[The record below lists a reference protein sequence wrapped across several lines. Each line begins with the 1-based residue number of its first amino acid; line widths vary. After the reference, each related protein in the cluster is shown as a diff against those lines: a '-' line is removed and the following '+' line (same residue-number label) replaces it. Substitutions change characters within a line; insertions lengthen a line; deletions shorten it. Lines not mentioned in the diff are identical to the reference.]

1 MALISFVT
9 TILATYRL
17 AHLLPDDNGP
27 FFIFERIRVAV
38 SEKAINENELRGFWA
53 SVDDWTTCPYCQ
65 GIYIAILV
73 VWLSEK
79 KKKWSNLFL
88 LVFAIAGGQSL
99 LQRWGE
105 K

>member
-9 TILATYRL
+9 
-17 AHLLPDDNGP
+17 
-27 FFIFERIRVAV
+27 
-38 SEKAINENELRGFWA
+38 
-53 SVDDWTTCPYCQ
+53 
-65 GIYIAILV
+65 AILV